1 LFIGLDANGRY
12 GLWVTDGTS
21 AGTSELAV
29 ARAYSGGL
37 SPSDITVVGNKALFV
52 GVDASGN
59 EHLWVTDGTAAG
71 TNELSNAAFFNP
83 LYPSDITTLTTSP
96 PTPSDFNVDGDS
108 DILWQSSNG
117 QPGVWLMN
125 GTTPFSE
132 PVVVGNPGP
141 N

>member
-1 LFIGLDANGRY
+1 
-12 GLWVTDGTS
+12 VTDGTP